1 MNKYA
6 ILKQEYDIKRITQS
20 EVRTVSDIL
29 FKCDFGYDVE
39 EWVWTGSNGAL
50 LKFTP
55 PNMMG
60 SQPFPQA
67 QANMEAGG
75 YPPNVAHTSGGGFM
89 GLQPVQH
96 HLQHGQ
102 TGTTMSGSQG
112 ALARQARAGRNYN
125 FETGQFEGDRTP
137 QQEMY
142 EQQFGEL
149 KPGAGSRLKNFL
161 SRAGAAAKKYGK
173 QGLEMAQAG
182 GRQGLAAAQKYGKQ
196 GMDMARRGGAAA
208 MDAGRRGMT
217 AVKKLPGATWDALNE
232 GVSETSNQLSNLRAG
247 MEQGVKDIGQ
257 RMGQAFEDRMR
268 GQMGDR
274 DQRVRITQPDGT
286 TTNER
291 LHMPQSMDKVGMAS
305 NMEQLKLN
313 DKRANRRMNATP
325 MPVPLSPGS
334 TTAPPVGGSPAPTL
348 APQATSPEPIETDA
362 DWGSEPPTLA
372 PEAASQLP
380 TMGDDVSG
388 ATGSQG
394 TGAVAVSN
402 DPWYA
407 GDKAPGIGPSFAD
420 RIQSGFDKYQA
431 GLDPNAPLNY
441 EDFQSSLPKGTQ
453 ARVAALREQNPNVLG
468 EMSQA
473 IGFGP
478 AARERAEQIKRLGQ
492 QGGGQQQG
500 PPTMGDDV
508 SGATGQQPA
517 PAPGGAS
524 KGPTGLGYYNP
535 DGTRKLASFDAHQA
549 AWDAL
554 LKRL

>member
-20 EVRTVSDIL
+20 EVRAVSDIL

-50 LKFTP
+50 LKFNA

-60 SQPFPQA
+60 NQPFPQA

-102 TGTTMSGSQG
+102 TGTTMSGSQS

-125 FETGQFEGDRTP
+125 FETGQFEGDKTP

-208 MDAGRRGMT
+208 MEAGRKGMT

-247 MEQGVKDIGQ
+247 MGQGIKDIGQ

-268 GQMGDR
+268 GQMGAD
-274 DQRVRITQPDGT
+274 DQRMRITQPDGT

-291 LHMPQSMDKVGMAS
+291 VGMPRSMDATGVRS
-305 NMEQLKLN
+305 NMKQLES
-313 DKRANRRMNATP
+313 DDERANKRMNATP
-325 MPVPLSPGS
+325 MDAPLSPGA
-334 TTAPPVGGSPAPTL
+334 TTMPSLGGSPAPT
-348 APQATSPEPIETDA
+348 
-362 DWGSEPPTLA
+362 
-372 PEAASQLP
+372 
-380 TMGDDVSG
+380 MGADVSG
-388 ATGSQG
+388 TTGSQG
-394 TGAVAVSN
+394 TGAVGVGQRQGQVSDLEGSATHRRLMGN
-402 DPWYA
+402 LPTSQQEGGDYVDPMQEDIWSDTDWGNVDQVNRII
-407 GDKAPGIGPSFAD
+407 GDA
-420 RIQSGFDKYQA
+420 QSGQEYDKGA
-431 GLDPNAPLNY
+431 HNMPD
-441 EDFQSSLPKGTQ
+441 
-453 ARVAALREQNPNVLG
+453 
-468 EMSQA
+468 
-473 IGFGP
+473 FGP
-478 AARERAEQIKRLGQ
+478 GSFKRLSDKVKRIGQ

-524 KGPTGLGYYNP
+524 KGPVETAYYNP
-535 DGTRKLASFDAHQA
+535 DNTRKLASFDAHQA